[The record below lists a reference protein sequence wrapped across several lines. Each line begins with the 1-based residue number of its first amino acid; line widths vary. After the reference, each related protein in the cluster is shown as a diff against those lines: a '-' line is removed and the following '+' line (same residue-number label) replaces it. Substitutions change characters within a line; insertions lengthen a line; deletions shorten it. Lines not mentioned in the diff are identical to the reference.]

1 MRRELSRLSFGLV
14 TTCIADLASLARRTR
29 YLFAACLIASPAWSQ
44 AVGTNFCLPGQGG
57 VIACPCNNPPVGGG
71 MGCDKFGPGPSGVS
85 ASLGATGVASV
96 TSGMDTLQFSA
107 VSENDT
113 VLTIFAQSAT
123 NSAAPGVTYGAGV
136 NCLTGTPIVL
146 YFGNAGTGEPMGQI
160 TRPRAGVD
168 PEVHARSAALGDTIS
183 SGETRFYMASYRD
196 KNAAAAANCNNPVLT
211 FNSTQ
216 GIAIVWGP

>member
-1 MRRELSRLSFGLV
+1 MKRERIGVPCALV
-14 TTCIADLASLARRTR
+14 KICIASFASLVA
-29 YLFAACLIASPAWSQ
+29 LPAWGQ
-44 AVGTNFCLPGQGG
+44 AVGTDFCLPGQNG
-57 VIACPCNNPPVGGG
+57 VVACPCNNPPVGGG
-71 MGCDKFGPGPSGVS
+71 KGCDKFGPGSSGVS
-85 ASLGATGVASV
+85 ASLTATGVASV
-96 TSGMDTLQFSA
+96 TSGMDTLQFAA

-123 NSAAPGVTYGAGV
+123 GAAPGATYGAGV
-136 NCLTGTPIVL
+136 NCLTGTSMIL

-168 PEVHARSAALGDTIS
+168 PEVHARSAALGDPIS
-183 SGETRFYMASYRD
+183 SGQTRYYMAAYRD
-196 KNAAAAANCNNPVLT
+196 KTASSAANCNNALLT